1 MCFLHHMKCGPCQPE
16 KRRFAMPLATS
27 KTSCLHQRYYWL
39 PLHPY
44 MQLCIELSLSFL
56 QHVISPGFVD
66 TQLSTHSHAT
76 YTLTPAVQSS
86 RHPPPPRRPWGP
98 LQSHNGN
105 FTPFWKGCL
114 AGLDCFIASITSICN
129 SRPWTAK
136 VLVALQQHCM
146 ILCMVKVTAFL

>member
-86 RHPPPPRRPWGP
+86 LHPPPPAAPGALCRVIMAISRHSGKAVW
-98 LQSHNGN
+98 Q
-105 FTPFWKGCL
+105 
-114 AGLDCFIASITSICN
+114 GLTVSLLLSPASVTLGLGLPKSWLLCSNIA
-129 SRPWTAK
+129 
-136 VLVALQQHCM
+136 
-146 ILCMVKVTAFL
+146 